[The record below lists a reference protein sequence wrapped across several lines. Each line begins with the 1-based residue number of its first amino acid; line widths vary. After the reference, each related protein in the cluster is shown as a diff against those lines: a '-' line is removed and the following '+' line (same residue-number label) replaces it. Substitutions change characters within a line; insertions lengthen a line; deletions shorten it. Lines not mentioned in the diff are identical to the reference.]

1 MKSKLLAAALFGAVA
16 IASPVH
22 AKMLSKIGVS
32 VGSLG
37 NPFFTA
43 IARGVET
50 EAKKINPDVKVTVV
64 ASDYDLSKQMQQIDS
79 FVAAGVDVIVLDAVD
94 PRALGAAIK
103 RAQAAGVFVVGV
115 DEEAEGEDAIFMTDN
130 VAAGEMSCQ
139 YIVDRLNGQGN
150 VVIINGPPVSSVVAR
165 VKGCNA
171 ALEKAPGIKI
181 LSSDQDGKGSRDGGL
196 AVMQALMVRFPKI
209 DAVFGINDPSS
220 IGASLAM
227 RQANRDDFF
236 ITSVDGSPDIE
247 EAIKDPATKIHAS
260 ASQDPY
266 EMAVRAVRAGNDLL
280 NGKRPEQVK
289 TLITPTLITPENIS
303 DFHGWSSSR

>member
-1 MKSKLLAAALFGAVA
+1 MIMRLATAALLAATTFGYAA
-16 IASPVH
+16 H
-22 AKMLSKIGVS
+22 AETLTKIGVS

-43 IARGVET
+43 ISRGVET

-64 ASDYDLSKQMQQIDS
+64 ASDYDLSKQMQQIDT
-79 FVAAGVDVIVLDAVD
+79 FVSAGVNLIVLDAVD

-130 VAAGEMSCQ
+130 VKAGEESCQ
-139 YIVDRLNGQGN
+139 YIVDRLKGEGN
-150 VVIINGPPVSSVVAR
+150 VVIINGPQVSSVVAR
-165 VKGCNA
+165 IKGCNQ
-171 ALEKAPGIKI
+171 ALEKAPGIKV
-181 LSSDQDGKGSRDGGL
+181 LSSNQDGKGSRDGGL
-196 AVMQALMVRFPKI
+196 AVMQALMVRFPDI

-227 RQANRDDFF
+227 RQANRDDIF

-247 EAIKDPATKIHAS
+247 AAIADPTTKIYAS
-260 ASQDPY
+260 SSQDPY
-266 EMAVRAVRAGNDLL
+266 EMAVRAVRAGNDLI
-280 NGKRPEQVK
+280 NGKRPAEVK
-289 TLITPTLITPENIS
+289 TLIPPTLITPETVAT
-303 DFHGWSSSR
+303 HKGWNASN